1 MTRWIRVQDSQ
12 DFVRSTSRFSSSP
25 VQPCTA
31 QLCLG
36 ITVVGA
42 VAPWGCDQPWGLS
55 PLGVVTN
62 GPQDELGTT
71 PCGISSEQGIF
82 GSISQKPID
91 SDPIG
96 SDVAAGL
103 GQQPRFQHVSSRHG
117 KGSQSPSEETAS

>member
-1 MTRWIRVQDSQ
+1 MRAPLHGSTALPPGSAHACSTKSWHNL
-12 DFVRSTSRFSSSP
+12 DFFSKSNAERSPTLERSLTF
-25 VQPCTA
+25 
-31 QLCLG
+31 L
-36 ITVVGA
+36 
-42 VAPWGCDQPWGLS
+42 
-55 PLGVVTN
+55 
-62 GPQDELGTT
+62 
-71 PCGISSEQGIF
+71 SEQGIF